1 MDGISSKS
9 KLDIRKNILY
19 QALAQVGGRGLM
31 FFVYM
36 LLARFLGPALY
47 GIFGYTLTTVQII
60 SGVLFDVGLFLIV
73 TRELSVGNDS
83 IFLPSIWL
91 KMAGCLLGS
100 VLFLILVPIL
110 GLPFILGLS
119 LVIWAVFNSF
129 TDFYFCVFRAK
140 DTMHAEAITMISQ
153 RIFLLG
159 MVLLLYMGWI
169 PLSSSSSLHAS
180 GVVFC
185 CSALLGFLLALMLR
199 RLLIPPF
206 IYATGF
212 TSMILKAKVL
222 MEKALPL
229 VGVSFFGFI
238 YYKIDIVLLG
248 ILSSSEQVGF
258 YTASYRIIE
267 ASFLIPIVITN
278 ALYPRLSLLWADD
291 YKGFARV
298 FRRTILALTLVSLL
312 AGAGII
318 ALSQQI
324 IDILFGWEF
333 LPSAG
338 ILCLL
343 AGVLFMV
350 YPGYMLIYSLVIMGR
365 QRGYFYI
372 SLSAAVINIL
382 LNFFFIPI
390 WQAKGAAAAT
400 IVTEAMV
407 TGIASLIVMR
417 QMNNRR
423 HE

>member
-1 MDGISSKS
+1 
-9 KLDIRKNILY
+9 
-19 QALAQVGGRGLM
+19 
-31 FFVYM
+31 
-36 LLARFLGPALY
+36 
-47 GIFGYTLTTVQII
+47 
-60 SGVLFDVGLFLIV
+60 
-73 TRELSVGNDS
+73 
-83 IFLPSIWL
+83 
-91 KMAGCLLGS
+91 
-100 VLFLILVPIL
+100 
-110 GLPFILGLS
+110 
-119 LVIWAVFNSF
+119 
-129 TDFYFCVFRAK
+129 
-140 DTMHAEAITMISQ
+140 
-153 RIFLLG
+153 
-159 MVLLLYMGWI
+159 
-169 PLSSSSSLHAS
+169 
-180 GVVFC
+180 
-185 CSALLGFLLALMLR
+185 
-199 RLLIPPF
+199 
-206 IYATGF
+206 
-212 TSMILKAKVL
+212 MILKAKVL

-229 VGVSFFGFI
+229 VGASFFGFI